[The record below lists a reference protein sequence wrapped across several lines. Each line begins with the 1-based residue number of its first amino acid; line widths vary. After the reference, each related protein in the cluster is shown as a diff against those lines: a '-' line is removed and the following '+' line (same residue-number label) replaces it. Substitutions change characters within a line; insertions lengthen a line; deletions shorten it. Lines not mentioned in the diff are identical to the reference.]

1 MGSSHNASGSTVARV
16 AVIDSIEEVRRALAE
31 HRRRGASIGLVP
43 TMGALHRGHGA
54 LIERAARDT
63 DLAVVSIFVNPIQFN
78 DPGDFKQYPRTLD
91 ADTAYCESSRA
102 RVVFAPSAQEM
113 YPEPSKSFVDVE
125 GVSEHL
131 CGKFRPGHFRGVAT
145 VVLKLLQIVQPDQA
159 YFGEK
164 DAQQLAVIRRM
175 VRDLNVPVKIASV
188 PTVREPDGLALS
200 SRNQRLTPGERSLAP
215 LLYRALQLAEKRI
228 GEGVRDPEAVKREAL
243 DALRRPEIQ
252 VEYLEFVDPGSVQPV
267 GRIEGSVLVAAAIW
281 IGGTRLID
289 NVLWTGA

>member
-1 MGSSHNASGSTVARV
+1 
-16 AVIDSIEEVRRALAE
+16 
-31 HRRRGASIGLVP
+31 
-43 TMGALHRGHGA
+43 
-54 LIERAARDT
+54 
-63 DLAVVSIFVNPIQFN
+63 
-78 DPGDFKQYPRTLD
+78 
-91 ADTAYCESSRA
+91 
-102 RVVFAPSAQEM
+102 M

-215 LLYRALQLAEKRI
+215 LLYRVLQLAEKRI